1 MEAAAIPFPND
12 ETTPPVMKM
21 YLAMNAGTYPLRR
34 LKSFSYA
41 IQILR
46 CVHPKRFVFGLYH
59 PDAVTILQ
67 GAKLFQALRL
77 FERPNC
83 QVRVAQQ
90 KIAPVDVKTH
100 VLIEAGAAVPAIAF
114 VGNRTA
120 RKIDRISQKIRHDF
134 YHVRVQNIR
143 RICNPLLQSAHG
155 DRFVSIRG
163 ENGSID
169 RFRINQRLISLDI
182 YVQRGWFSGSD
193 FSYAVGTCR
202 MIAPRHAH
210 LSAKSTNRSRDSLII
225 CRH

>member
-90 KIAPVDVKTH
+90 KIAPVDIKTH
-100 VLIEAGAAVPAIAF
+100 MLIKISAAATAIALI
-114 VGNRTA
+114 GNRTA
-120 RKIDRISQKIRHDF
+120 RKIDRIPNKIGHDF
-134 YHVRVQNIR
+134 HYVRVQDIR

-155 DRFVSIRG
+155 DRFVSIRR

-169 RFRINQRLISLDI
+169 RFRINQRLISLNVH
-182 YVQRGWFSGSD
+182 VQRSCFSGGN
-193 FSYAVGTCR
+193 FSYTVGSSR
-202 MIAPRHAH
+202 MIAPCHAH
-210 LSAKSTNRSRDSLII
+210 LSAKGTNSSRNSLIV
-225 CRH
+225 CGH